1 MDGFIT
7 DCKELVDNLRE
18 LADKLRNDRARYICD
33 DEFDALYVTLDCV
46 YAADAIE
53 RLLRDLEKQQ
63 IENRYM
69 KTELEFTREFI
80 SRNGLQ
86 YALMADLNKETTAT

>member
-7 DCKELVDNLRE
+7 AFKNLVE
-18 LADKLRNDRARYICD
+18 KLRNDRARYICD
-33 DEFDALYVTLDCV
+33 DEFDALHVMLDCA

-53 RLLRDLEKQQ
+53 QLINELDKQYA
-63 IENRYM
+63 ENRYM
-69 KTELEFTREFI
+69 KTELEFTRGFI

-86 YALMADLNKETTAT
+86 YALMADLNK

>member
-7 DCKELVDNLRE
+7 DCKE

-33 DEFDALYVTLDCV
+33 DEFNALYATLDCA

-53 RLLRDLEKQQ
+53 RILRDLEKQQ

-86 YALMADLNKETTAT
+86 YALMADLNKGTTAT

>member
-7 DCKELVDNLRE
+7 DCKE
-18 LADKLRNDRARYICD
+18 LADKLRNDRARYLCD
-33 DEFDALYVTLDCV
+33 DELNALYVTLYCA

-53 RLLRDLEKQQ
+53 QLINELDKQCT
-63 IENRYM
+63 ENRYM
-69 KTELEFTREFI
+69 KTEREFTREFI

-86 YALMADLNKETTAT
+86 YALMADLNKGTTAT

>member
-7 DCKELVDNLRE
+7 ACKNLVE
-18 LADKLRNDRARYICD
+18 KLRSDRARYICD
-33 DEFDALYVTLDCV
+33 DEFDALHVTLDCA

-63 IENRYM
+63 IENRYI

>member
-7 DCKELVDNLRE
+7 ACKNLVE
-18 LADKLRNDRARYICD
+18 KLRNDRAMYICD
-33 DEFDALYVTLDCV
+33 DEFDALHVTLDCA

-86 YALMADLNKETTAT
+86 YALASDWNKATTVV

>member
-7 DCKELVDNLRE
+7 ACKNLVE
-18 LADKLRNDRARYICD
+18 KLRNDRARYIFD
-33 DEFDALYVTLDCV
+33 DEFDALYVTLDCA

-53 RLLRDLEKQQ
+53 QLINELDKQYA
-63 IENRYM
+63 ENRYM

-86 YALMADLNKETTAT
+86 YALMADLNK

>member
-7 DCKELVDNLRE
+7 EGKDLVE
-18 LADKLRNDRARYICD
+18 KLRNDRARYICD
-33 DEFDALYVTLDCV
+33 DEFDALHVTLDCA

-53 RLLRDLEKQQ
+53 QLINELDKQYT
-63 IENRYM
+63 ENRYM

-86 YALMADLNKETTAT
+86 YALMANMNKETIAT

>member
-7 DCKELVDNLRE
+7 EGKDLVE
-18 LADKLRNDRARYICD
+18 KLRNDRARYICD
-33 DEFDALYVTLDCV
+33 DEFDALYVTLDCA

-53 RLLRDLEKQQ
+53 QLINELGNQCT
-63 IENRYM
+63 ENRRI

>member
-7 DCKELVDNLRE
+7 ECKELADNLRE

-33 DEFDALYVTLDCV
+33 DEFDALHVTLDCA

-53 RLLRDLEKQQ
+53 QLINELDKQYA
-63 IENRYM
+63 ENRYM

-86 YALMADLNKETTAT
+86 YALLADRNKGTTAT

>member
-7 DCKELVDNLRE
+7 DCKELADNLRE

-33 DEFDALYVTLDCV
+33 DEFDALYVTLDCA

-53 RLLRDLEKQQ
+53 RLLRDLEKQH

>member
-7 DCKELVDNLRE
+7 EGKDLVE
-18 LADKLRNDRARYICD
+18 KLRNDRARYICD
-33 DEFDALYVTLDCV
+33 DEFDALHVTLDCA

>member
-7 DCKELVDNLRE
+7 ACKNLVE
-18 LADKLRNDRARYICD
+18 KLCNDRARYICD
-33 DEFDALYVTLDCV
+33 DEFDALHVMLDCA

-53 RLLRDLEKQQ
+53 QLINELDKQYA
-63 IENRYM
+63 ENRYM

-86 YALMADLNKETTAT
+86 YALMADLNK

>member
-7 DCKELVDNLRE
+7 ACKNLVE
-18 LADKLRNDRARYICD
+18 KLRNDRARYICD
-33 DEFDALYVTLDCV
+33 DEFDALHVTLDCA

>member
-7 DCKELVDNLRE
+7 DCKELVE
-18 LADKLRNDRARYICD
+18 KLRNDRARYVCD
-33 DEFDALYVTLDCV
+33 NEFDALHVTLDCA

-53 RLLRDLEKQQ
+53 QLINELVKQYA
-63 IENRYM
+63 ENRYM

-86 YALMADLNKETTAT
+86 YALMADLNKGTTAT

>member
-7 DCKELVDNLRE
+7 ACKNLVE
-18 LADKLRNDRARYICD
+18 KLRNDRARYICD
-33 DEFDALYVTLDCV
+33 DEFDALYVTLDCA

-53 RLLRDLEKQQ
+53 QLINELDRQYA
-63 IENRYM
+63 ENRYM

-86 YALMADLNKETTAT
+86 YALMVDLNK

>member
-7 DCKELVDNLRE
+7 ACKNLVE
-18 LADKLRNDRARYICD
+18 KLRNDRARYICD
-33 DEFDALYVTLDCV
+33 DEFDAIHVTLDCA

-53 RLLRDLEKQQ
+53 QLINELDKQYA
-63 IENRYM
+63 ENRYM

-86 YALMADLNKETTAT
+86 YALMANLNKETIAT

>member
-7 DCKELVDNLRE
+7 DCKELVE
-18 LADKLRNDRARYICD
+18 KLRNDRARYVCD
-33 DEFDALYVTLDCV
+33 NEFDALHVTLDCA

-53 RLLRDLEKQQ
+53 QLINELAKQYA
-63 IENRYM
+63 ESRYM

>member
-7 DCKELVDNLRE
+7 EGKDLVE
-18 LADKLRNDRARYICD
+18 KLRNDRARYICD
-33 DEFDALYVTLDCV
+33 DEFDALHVTLDCA

-53 RLLRDLEKQQ
+53 QLINELDKQYA
-63 IENRYM
+63 ENRYI

-80 SRNGLQ
+80 YRNGLQ
-86 YALMADLNKETTAT
+86 YALLADLNKETTAT

>member
-7 DCKELVDNLRE
+7 EGKDLVE
-18 LADKLRNDRARYICD
+18 KLRNDRARYICD
-33 DEFDALYVTLDCV
+33 DEFDALYVTLDCA

-53 RLLRDLEKQQ
+53 QLIDELDKQYA
-63 IENRYM
+63 ENRYM

-86 YALMADLNKETTAT
+86 YALLADRNKGTTST

>member
-7 DCKELVDNLRE
+7 ECKDLVE
-18 LADKLRNDRARYICD
+18 KLRNDRAMYICD
-33 DEFDALYVTLDCV
+33 DELNTLHVTLDCA

-53 RLLRDLEKQQ
+53 QLINDLAKQYA
-63 IENRYM
+63 ENRHM

-86 YALMADLNKETTAT
+86 YALASDWNKATTVV

>member
-7 DCKELVDNLRE
+7 GCKELVE
-18 LADKLRNDRARYICD
+18 KLRNDRARYICD
-33 DEFDALYVTLDCV
+33 DEFDSLHVTLDCA

-53 RLLRDLEKQQ
+53 QLINELDKQCT
-63 IENRYM
+63 ENRYM

-86 YALMADLNKETTAT
+86 YALLADLNKETTAT